1 MWRQEEAGVKIK
13 KGDTVEVISGRDR
26 GLRAEV
32 LRVLPTGG
40 KVVVQGA
47 NVRKKHQ
54 RQVQAAGRTMSPG
67 IIQFEA
73 PLDVSKVMLV
83 CPKCG
88 DPARVLIRR
97 DEEGKA
103 QRVCKRCESVIDL

>member
-1 MWRQEEAGVKIK
+1 VKIK

-40 KVVVQGA
+40 KVIVQGA

-73 PLDVSKVMLV
+73 PLDISKVMLV

-88 DPARVLIRR
+88 DPARVSMRR
-97 DEEGKA
+97 DEEGKP

>member
-1 MWRQEEAGVKIK
+1 MTVKARIRR
-13 KGDTVEVISGRDR
+13 GDTVEIISGREK
-26 GLRAEV
+26 GIQAEV
-32 LRVLPTGG
+32 MRVLPREH
-40 KVVVQGA
+40 KIVVQGV

-73 PLDVSKVMLV
+73 PVDISNVMLV

-88 DPARVLIRR
+88 EPTRVGFLR
-97 DEEGKA
+97 DEDGGR
-103 QRVCKRCESVIDL
+103 QRVCKKCESVVDA